1 MHDLFEPDGEAQL
14 RRLTRQPTLFAF
26 DFDGTL
32 APIVTRPEQAGLL
45 PAVERLLRELAARA
59 PVALISGRARAD
71 LAARVPVDAV
81 RWLVGNHGNEGAG
94 ADDGIEHRAVV
105 ANWHAQLAADADFT
119 SAVAEGAELEDKG
132 LSLSLHCRRMRQPDA
147 GDARLRRIAAALQPP
162 PMVIGGKRVLNLMPP
177 GSRTKFDAV
186 AALVGEH
193 CFASV
198 LYVGDDDTDEHVFER
213 APPHWVTVRVEL
225 DRRSRAR
232 YFVHQQSSVAMILD
246 FLVRE
251 LSRHAVTGGA

>member
-1 MHDLFEPDGEAQL
+1 MDALFESAGEAEL
-14 RRLTRQPTLFAF
+14 RRLTRAPTLFAF

-45 PAVERLLRELAARA
+45 PAIEQLLRQLALRV
-59 PVALISGRARAD
+59 PVALVSGRSCAD
-71 LAARVPVDAV
+71 LATRVPTEV
-81 RWLVGNHGNEGAG
+81 RWLIGNHGNEGEG
-94 ADDGIEHRAVV
+94 AAEVLGSRVVV
-105 ANWHAQLAADADFT
+105 AGWRAQLAAHAGFVQ
-119 SAVAEGAELEDKG
+119 ALAEGAELEDKE

-147 GDARLRRIAAALQPP
+147 GALRLHAVARSLQPP
-162 PMVIGGKRVLNLMPP
+162 PMLIGGKRVLNLMPP

-186 AALVGEH
+186 AALVQAHG
-193 CFASV
+193 FASV
-198 LYVGDDDTDEHVFER
+198 LYVGDDETDEHVFDR

-246 FLVRE
+246 FLLRE
-251 LSRHAVTGGA
+251 LAKPAAAGGA